1 MCVVLDLE
9 YAGALRGWP
18 PLGGVADKTA
28 VKERAA
34 GERLNEDLGARGGAP
49 PHKNINF
56 SFFLSKNFLKSKNLY
71 HIIYGVFMKNMMESF
86 DILISEFDER
96 FFKVDF
102 PGRFNDK
109 MLDAVRGVPG
119 RVWNNEEKLWL
130 IPDNKAAIVQLLS
143 NIYATG
149 LFIAE
154 EKLETQSPSRVAL
167 QSESYI
173 DYQIRKIN
181 EALTARHY
189 SEHTK
194 ISYKKWLV
202 DFLNVN
208 RGKEDIGEREIN
220 EYLKNLALK
229 KSVSASTQNQALA
242 ALLFYFRFI
251 LNTPVTELGSVIRAK
266 KSERVPVVFSR
277 DEVSHVIENLNGQK
291 KLIAK
296 LLYGTGMRLNEAL
309 SLRVLDI
316 DFDQNEII
324 VRHGKGD
331 KDRHVMIPQKLIP
344 ELRSHIE
351 KVRQLHNKDLADG
364 WGTVKMPQAL
374 GSKYPSGSKEF
385 KWQWVFPQ
393 KNRWKNQMS
402 GEEGRWHLDE
412 SLMQRAVKQAIL
424 EAGINKNASC
434 HTFRHSFATH
444 LLEIGYD
451 IRTIQ
456 ELLGHSDVSTTM
468 IYTHVLNRGAGG
480 VVSPLDRL

>member
-1 MCVVLDLE
+1 MS
-9 YAGALRGWP
+9 G
-18 PLGGVADKTA
+18 
-28 VKERAA
+28 
-34 GERLNEDLGARGGAP
+34 
-49 PHKNINF
+49 
-56 SFFLSKNFLKSKNLY
+56 
-71 HIIYGVFMKNMMESF
+71 SF
-86 DILISEFDER
+86 DILIGDFDED

-102 PGRFNDK
+102 PCRFNEA
-109 MLDAVRGVPG
+109 MLDAVRSVQG
-119 RVWNNEEKLWL
+119 RIWNSKKKLWL
-130 IPDNKAAIVQLLS
+130 IPNNMAAASQLLS
-143 NIYATG
+143 KFFETG
-149 LFIAE
+149 LFNAE
-154 EKLETQSPSRVAL
+154 EKIEAQVHPRAIPQNQT
-167 QSESYI
+167 YI

-194 ISYKKWLV
+194 ISYKKWV
-202 DFLNVN
+202 QDFLNTN
-208 RGKEDIGEREIN
+208 LGKENIGEREIN
-220 EYLKNLALK
+220 DYLKNLALK
-229 KSVSASTQNQALA
+229 KNVSASTQNQALA

-277 DEVSHVIENLNGQK
+277 DEVVRVIGNLNGQK

-296 LLYGTGMRLNEAL
+296 LLYGTGMRLNEAI

-331 KDRHVMIPQKLIP
+331 KDRHVMIPQKLVS
-344 ELRSHIE
+344 ELRAHIE
-351 KVRQLHNKDLADG
+351 KVKELHNKDLADG
-364 WGTVKMPQAL
+364 WGAVSMPGAL
-374 GSKYPSGSKEF
+374 AGKYPAGSKDF
-385 KWQWVFPQ
+385 KWQWLFPQ
-393 KNRWKNQMS
+393 KNRWKNLET

>member
-1 MCVVLDLE
+1 
-9 YAGALRGWP
+9 
-18 PLGGVADKTA
+18 
-28 VKERAA
+28 
-34 GERLNEDLGARGGAP
+34 
-49 PHKNINF
+49 
-56 SFFLSKNFLKSKNLY
+56 
-71 HIIYGVFMKNMMESF
+71 MKNMTGSF
-86 DILISEFDER
+86 DILIGDFDED

-102 PGRFNDK
+102 PCRFNGA
-109 MLDAVRGVPG
+109 MLDAVRKVPG
-119 RVWNNEEKLWL
+119 RIWNQEKRLWL
-130 IPDNKAAIVQLLS
+130 IPCNKTAASKLLS

-149 LFIAE
+149 LFYTE
-154 EKLETQSPSRVAL
+154 EKIEAQVHPRAMPQNQT
-167 QSESYI
+167 YI

-194 ISYKKWLV
+194 ISYKKWV
-202 DFLNVN
+202 QDFLNTN
-208 RGKEDIGEREIN
+208 LGKENIGEREIN
-220 EYLKNLALK
+220 DYLKNLALK
-229 KSVSASTQNQALA
+229 KNVSASTQNQALA

-277 DEVSHVIENLNGQK
+277 DEVVRVIGNLNGQK

-296 LLYGTGMRLNEAL
+296 LLYGTGMRLNEAI

-331 KDRHVMIPQKLIP
+331 KDRHVMIPQKLVS
-344 ELRSHIE
+344 ELRAHIE
-351 KVRQLHNKDLADG
+351 KVKELHNKDLADG
-364 WGTVKMPQAL
+364 WGAVSMPGAL
-374 GSKYPSGSKEF
+374 AGKYPAGSKDF
-385 KWQWVFPQ
+385 KWQWLFPQ
-393 KNRWKNQMS
+393 KNRWKNLET

>member
-1 MCVVLDLE
+1 MT
-9 YAGALRGWP
+9 G
-18 PLGGVADKTA
+18 
-28 VKERAA
+28 
-34 GERLNEDLGARGGAP
+34 
-49 PHKNINF
+49 
-56 SFFLSKNFLKSKNLY
+56 
-71 HIIYGVFMKNMMESF
+71 SF
-86 DILISEFDER
+86 DILIGDFDED

-102 PGRFNDK
+102 PCRFNGA
-109 MLDAVRGVPG
+109 MLDAVRKVPG
-119 RVWNNEEKLWL
+119 RIWNQEKRLWL
-130 IPDNKAAIVQLLS
+130 IPCNKTAASQLLS

-149 LFIAE
+149 LFNTE
-154 EKLETQSPSRVAL
+154 EKTEAQVHPRAMPQNQT
-167 QSESYI
+167 YI

-194 ISYKKWLV
+194 ISYKKWV
-202 DFLNVN
+202 QDFLNTN
-208 RGKEDIGEREIN
+208 LGKENIGEREIN
-220 EYLKNLALK
+220 DYLKNLALK
-229 KSVSASTQNQALA
+229 KNVSASTQNQALA

-277 DEVSHVIENLNGQK
+277 DEVVRVIGNLNGQK

-296 LLYGTGMRLNEAL
+296 LLYGTGMRLNEAI

-331 KDRHVMIPQKLIP
+331 KDRHVMIPQKLVS
-344 ELRSHIE
+344 ELRAHIE
-351 KVRQLHNKDLADG
+351 KVKELHNKDLADG
-364 WGTVKMPQAL
+364 WGAVSMPGAL
-374 GSKYPSGSKEF
+374 AGKYPAGSKDF
-385 KWQWVFPQ
+385 KWQWLFPQ
-393 KNRWKNQMS
+393 KNRWKNLET

>member
-1 MCVVLDLE
+1 
-9 YAGALRGWP
+9 
-18 PLGGVADKTA
+18 
-28 VKERAA
+28 
-34 GERLNEDLGARGGAP
+34 
-49 PHKNINF
+49 
-56 SFFLSKNFLKSKNLY
+56 
-71 HIIYGVFMKNMMESF
+71 MKNKTGSF
-86 DILISEFDER
+86 DILIGDFDED

-102 PGRFNDK
+102 PERFNGT
-109 MLDAVRGVPG
+109 MLDAVRKVPG
-119 RVWNNEEKLWL
+119 RIWNSKEKLWL
-130 IPDNKAAIVQLLS
+130 IPNNRAAASQLLS
-143 NIYATG
+143 NFFETG
-149 LFIAE
+149 LFNAE
-154 EKLETQSPSRVAL
+154 EKIETQVHPRAMP
-167 QSESYI
+167 QNQTYI
-173 DYQIRKIN
+173 VYQIRKIN

-194 ISYKKWLV
+194 ISYKKWV
-202 DFLNVN
+202 QDFLNTN
-208 RGKEDIGEREIN
+208 LGKENIGEREIN
-220 EYLKNLALK
+220 DYLKNLALK
-229 KSVSASTQNQALA
+229 KNVSASTQNQALA

-277 DEVSHVIENLNGQK
+277 DEVGRVIGNLNGQK

-331 KDRHVMIPQKLIP
+331 KDRHVMIPQKLVS
-344 ELRSHIE
+344 ELRAHIE
-351 KVRQLHNKDLADG
+351 KVRELHIKDLADG
-364 WGTVKMPQAL
+364 WGVSPMPGAL
-374 GSKYPSGSKEF
+374 AGKYPTGCKEF
-385 KWQWVFPQ
+385 KWQWLFPQ
-393 KNRWKNQMS
+393 KNRWKNLETGQ
-402 GEEGRWHLDE
+402 EGRWHLDE

>member
-1 MCVVLDLE
+1 M
-9 YAGALRGWP
+9 
-18 PLGGVADKTA
+18 
-28 VKERAA
+28 
-34 GERLNEDLGARGGAP
+34 
-49 PHKNINF
+49 H
-56 SFFLSKNFLKSKNLY
+56 
-71 HIIYGVFMKNMMESF
+71 HIIYEVFMKNKTGSF
-86 DILISEFDER
+86 DILIGDFDED

-102 PGRFNDK
+102 PERFNVT
-109 MLDAVRGVPG
+109 MLDAVRSVPG
-119 RVWNNEEKLWL
+119 RRWNNDEKLWL
-130 IPDNKAAIVQLLS
+130 IPNNKVASNELLR

-149 LFIAE
+149 LFNVE
-154 EKLETQSPSRVAL
+154 EMSVIHPPAQSAMSG
-167 QSESYI
+167 EKYI
-173 DYQIRKIN
+173 DHQIRKIN

-194 ISYKKWLV
+194 ISYKKWV
-202 DFLNVN
+202 EDFLTLNQ
-208 RGKEDIGEREIN
+208 GKENIGEAEIN

-229 KSVSASTQNQALA
+229 KNVSASTQNQALA
-242 ALLFYFRFI
+242 AILFYFRFI
-251 LNTPVTELGSVIRAK
+251 LNTPVIELASVIRAK
-266 KSERVPVVFSR
+266 KSERIPVVFSR
-277 DEVSHVIENLNGQK
+277 DEVTRVIENLYGQK

-309 SLRVLDI
+309 SLRVLDL

-324 VRHGKGD
+324 IRHGKGD
-331 KDRHVMIPQKLIP
+331 KNRHVMIPQKLVS
-344 ELRSHIE
+344 ELKAHIK
-351 KVRQLHNKDLADG
+351 KVQEIHAKDLTDG
-364 WGTVKMPQAL
+364 WGAVKMPQAL
-374 GSKYPSGSKEF
+374 GGKYPAGSKEF
-385 KWQWVFPQ
+385 KWQWLFPQ
-393 KNRWKNQMS
+393 KNRWKNQTT

-468 IYTHVLNRGAGG
+468 IYTHVLNRGTGG

>member
-1 MCVVLDLE
+1 MMNNKDNLE
-9 YAGALRGWP
+9 
-18 PLGGVADKTA
+18 
-28 VKERAA
+28 
-34 GERLNEDLGARGGAP
+34 
-49 PHKNINF
+49 
-56 SFFLSKNFLKSKNLY
+56 
-71 HIIYGVFMKNMMESF
+71 
-86 DILISEFDER
+86 ILIGSFGEG

-102 PGRFNDK
+102 RGRFNEA
-109 MLDAVRGVPG
+109 MLDAVRNVPG
-119 RVWNNEEKLWL
+119 RRWNNEEKLWL
-130 IPDNKAAIVQLLS
+130 IPDIKEAANELLG

-149 LFIAE
+149 LFNNE
-154 EKLETQSPSRVAL
+154 EKTDIKTSTRVTISTEYIAL
-167 QSESYI
+167 
-173 DYQIRKIN
+173 QIRKIN

-194 ISYKKWLV
+194 ISYKKWV
-202 DFLNVN
+202 SDFLTVN
-208 RGKEDIGEREIN
+208 QGKENIGEREIN

-229 KSVSASTQNQALA
+229 KNVSASTQNQALA

-277 DEVSHVIENLNGQK
+277 DEVGRVIGNLNGQK

-331 KDRHVMIPQKLIP
+331 KDRHVMIPQKLVS
-344 ELRSHIE
+344 ELKTHIE
-351 KVRQLHNKDLADG
+351 KVRELHIKDLADG
-364 WGTVKMPQAL
+364 WGASPMPGAL
-374 GSKYPSGSKEF
+374 AGKYPAGCKDF
-385 KWQWVFPQ
+385 KWQWLFPQ
-393 KNRWKNQMS
+393 KNRWKNPET

-412 SLMQRAVKQAIL
+412 SLMQRGVKQAIL

>member
-1 MCVVLDLE
+1 
-9 YAGALRGWP
+9 
-18 PLGGVADKTA
+18 
-28 VKERAA
+28 
-34 GERLNEDLGARGGAP
+34 
-49 PHKNINF
+49 
-56 SFFLSKNFLKSKNLY
+56 
-71 HIIYGVFMKNMMESF
+71 MKNMTGCF
-86 DILISEFDER
+86 DILIGDFDED

-102 PGRFNDK
+102 PERFNEA
-109 MLDAVRGVPG
+109 MLDAVREVPG
-119 RVWNNEEKLWL
+119 RIWNQEERLWL
-130 IPDNKAAIVQLLS
+130 IPFSKTAAAQLLK

-149 LFIAE
+149 LFNAD
-154 EKLETQSPSRVAL
+154 EKSECIPCCRSVP
-167 QSESYI
+167 QSEKHI

-194 ISYKKWLV
+194 TSYKKWV
-202 DFLNVN
+202 EVFLIVN
-208 RGKEDIGEREIN
+208 QGKENIGEREIN
-220 EYLKNLALK
+220 DYLKNLALK
-229 KSVSASTQNQALA
+229 KNVSASTQNQALA

-266 KSERVPVVFSR
+266 KSERIPVVFSR
-277 DEVSHVIENLNGQK
+277 EEVSRVIGNLSGQK

-331 KDRHVMIPQKLIP
+331 KDRHVMIPQKLVS
-344 ELRSHIE
+344 ELREHIE
-351 KVRQLHNKDLADG
+351 KVSSLHKKDLADG
-364 WGTVKMPQAL
+364 WGAVKMPGAL
-374 GSKYPSGSKEF
+374 AGKYSAESKEF
-385 KWQWVFPQ
+385 KWQWLFPQ
-393 KNRWKNQMS
+393 KNRWKNLET

-468 IYTHVLNRGAGG
+468 VYTHVLNRGAGG

>member
-1 MCVVLDLE
+1 M
-9 YAGALRGWP
+9 G
-18 PLGGVADKTA
+18 KTDC
-28 VKERAA
+28 
-34 GERLNEDLGARGGAP
+34 LN
-49 PHKNINF
+49 
-56 SFFLSKNFLKSKNLY
+56 
-71 HIIYGVFMKNMMESF
+71 
-86 DILISEFDER
+86 ILISDFDGQY
-96 FFKVDF
+96 FKVDF
-102 PGRFNDK
+102 LGQFNK
-109 MLDAVRGVPG
+109 QMLDAVRNVPG
-119 RVWNNEEKLWL
+119 RRWNNDEKLWL
-130 IPDNKAAIVQLLS
+130 IPNNKVASNELLR

-149 LFIAE
+149 LFNVE
-154 EKLETQSPSRVAL
+154 EMSVIHPPAQSAMSG
-167 QSESYI
+167 EKYI
-173 DYQIRKIN
+173 DHQIRKIN

-194 ISYKKWLV
+194 ISYKKWV
-202 DFLNVN
+202 EDFLTVN
-208 RGKEDIGEREIN
+208 QGKENIGEREIN

-229 KSVSASTQNQALA
+229 KNVSASTQNQALA

-251 LNTPVTELGSVIRAK
+251 MNTPVTELGSVIRAK
-266 KSERVPVVFSR
+266 KSERIPVVFSR
-277 DEVSHVIENLNGQK
+277 DEVTRVIENLYGQK

-309 SLRVLDI
+309 SLRVLDL
-316 DFDQNEII
+316 DFAQNEII

-331 KDRHVMIPQKLIP
+331 KDRHVMIPQKLVP
-344 ELRSHIE
+344 ELKAHIK
-351 KVRQLHNKDLADG
+351 KVQEIHSKDLADG
-364 WGTVKMPQAL
+364 WGAVTMPQAL
-374 GSKYPSGSKEF
+374 AAKYPASSKEF
-385 KWQWVFPQ
+385 KWQWLFPQ
-393 KNRWKNQMS
+393 KNRWKNQIT

-412 SLMQRAVKQAIL
+412 SLMQRAAKQAIL

>member
-1 MCVVLDLE
+1 M
-9 YAGALRGWP
+9 
-18 PLGGVADKTA
+18 
-28 VKERAA
+28 
-34 GERLNEDLGARGGAP
+34 
-49 PHKNINF
+49 INN
-56 SFFLSKNFLKSKNLY
+56 KMNNY
-71 HIIYGVFMKNMMESF
+71 E
-86 DILISEFDER
+86 ILISNFDEKY
-96 FFKVDF
+96 FKVDF
-102 PGRFNDK
+102 PGRFNEQ
-109 MLDAVRGVPG
+109 MLQAVRSISG
-119 RVWNNEEKLWL
+119 RRWNNDEKFWL
-130 IPDNKAAIVQLLS
+130 IPDNKAEVNQLLQ

-149 LFIAE
+149 LFNADKIKEENHICPGPAATSGEKYIA
-154 EKLETQSPSRVAL
+154 S
-167 QSESYI
+167 
-173 DYQIRKIN
+173 QIRKVN

-194 ISYKKWLV
+194 TSYKKWIGE
-202 DFLNVN
+202 FLTIYQDTENL
-208 RGKEDIGEREIN
+208 GEREIN
-220 EYLKNLALK
+220 EFLKNLALK
-229 KSVSASTQNQALA
+229 KNVSASTQNQALA

-251 LNTPVTELGSVIRAK
+251 LNTPVTELGQVIRAK
-266 KSERVPVVFSR
+266 KSERIPVVFSR
-277 DEVSHVIENLNGQK
+277 DEVSRVIGNLYGQK

-296 LLYGTGMRLNEAL
+296 LLYGTGLRLNEAL

-331 KDRHVMIPQKLIP
+331 KDRHVMIPQKLVS
-344 ELRSHIE
+344 ELRAHIE
-351 KVRQLHNKDLADG
+351 KIRQLHNKDLADG
-364 WGTVKMPQAL
+364 WGASPMPGAL
-374 GSKYPSGSKEF
+374 AGKYPAGSKEF
-385 KWQWVFPQ
+385 KWQWLFPQ
-393 KNRWKNQMS
+393 KNRWKNLET

-412 SLMQRAVKQAIL
+412 SLMQRAVKQAVL

>member
-1 MCVVLDLE
+1 MI
-9 YAGALRGWP
+9 Y
-18 PLGGVADKTA
+18 K
-28 VKERAA
+28 KE
-34 GERLNEDLGARGGAP
+34 N
-49 PHKNINF
+49 N
-56 SFFLSKNFLKSKNLY
+56 Y
-71 HIIYGVFMKNMMESF
+71 
-86 DILISEFDER
+86 DILISDFNEQY
-96 FFKVDF
+96 FKVDF
-102 PGRFNDK
+102 PDRFNEQ
-109 MLDAVRGVPG
+109 MLEAVRNVSG
-119 RVWNNEEKLWL
+119 RWWDSEKKIWL
-130 IPDNKAAIVQLLS
+130 IPDNQSAANQLLL

-149 LFIAE
+149 LFNTYVNPKIRNSSKAS
-154 EKLETQSPSRVAL
+154 TS
-167 QSESYI
+167 SEIFITS
-173 DYQIRKIN
+173 QIRKIN

-194 ISYKKWLV
+194 ISYKKWV
-202 DFLNVN
+202 TDFLTVN
-208 RGKEDIGEREIN
+208 QGKENIGEREIN

-229 KSVSASTQNQALA
+229 KNVSASTQNQALA

-251 LNTPVTELGSVIRAK
+251 QNTPVTELGSVIRAK
-266 KSERVPVVFSR
+266 KTERIPVVFSR
-277 DEVSHVIENLNGQK
+277 DEVAQVIGNLNGQK

-344 ELRSHIE
+344 ELKSHIE
-351 KVRQLHNKDLADG
+351 KVRQLHFKDLADG
-364 WGTVKMPQAL
+364 WGSTPMPGAL
-374 GSKYPSGSKEF
+374 AGKYPAGNKEF
-385 KWQWVFPQ
+385 KWQWLFPQ
-393 KNRWKNQMS
+393 KNRWKNQTT